1 VNRPLDFL
9 LKLAGPYPAPWEDCA
24 KVVLAVAALI
34 NTLALW
40 PSRLRM
46 PDLVSGVLSW
56 LWPVAG
62 VVIVAG
68 LARVFA
74 QYAALRRR
82 SLASTDFS
90 SPLKRLQRW

>member
-1 VNRPLDFL
+1 L
-9 LKLAGPYPAPWEDCA
+9 EDCA
-24 KVVLAVAALI
+24 KIVLAFAALI

-40 PSRLRM
+40 AAWLPM
-46 PDLVSGVLSW
+46 PDFVSGVLSW

-74 QYAALRRR
+74 QYAALRRQ
-82 SLASTDFS
+82 SLASADLS